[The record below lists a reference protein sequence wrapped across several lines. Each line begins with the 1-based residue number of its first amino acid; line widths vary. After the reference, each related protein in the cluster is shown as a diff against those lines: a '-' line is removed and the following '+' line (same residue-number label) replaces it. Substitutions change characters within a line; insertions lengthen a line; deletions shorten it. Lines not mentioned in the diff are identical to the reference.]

1 MSNKSNKSGCGC
13 QSEEVA
19 GGVNV
24 PFQRAHGDTWEP
36 EEAPHLKELSE
47 RLRQLTQNSSEQG
60 HTLSAGSQGFS
71 KHILLLGTIER

>member
-1 MSNKSNKSGCGC
+1 MSNKSNKSGCGR

-47 RLRQLTQNSSEQG
+47 RLRHSLRAV
-60 HTLSAGSQGFS
+60 LSKVTPSA
-71 KHILLLGTIER
+71 LGPKALANTYFF